1 MDYGTFFITN
11 IASVT
16 VVTVCMSVLALC
28 NRRVIGMHW
37 FAAAQFVGLV
47 KLILQGLEGNLPPWL
62 TGMTPNEL
70 YLISFAMQ
78 FMGLRWFVIRQPMRS
93 RWLLVSICLV
103 LAIYT
108 PAFLVNAPYL
118 GNLINIPFVAVCF
131 ASVWMLLKH
140 ADGPFK
146 AIARGAGALV
156 ALQGAVAAYRAILT
170 NIRYARP
177 WETVN
182 AHNDPR
188 WLYSL
193 AAAAFLAGF
202 MAMFELWFLVAELQR
217 ELAEQA
223 RTDFLTGALNRRS
236 LEDAALRETARSV
249 RFGHALS
256 MIVLD
261 IDNFKVLNDTRGHAA
276 GDCALQAIVRHIRS
290 VLRQQDL
297 VARTGGEEFAI
308 LLPDTAELEALAIAE
323 RVREAVEE
331 LVVFFDEEPIRMTIC
346 AGVAQLDPAAGWEKM
361 MQLADSAMYEAK
373 KQGRNLISAR
383 LTQNAINVEL
393 RSQYNLKTCR
403 YVQAAIHAV

>member
-1 MDYGTFFITN
+1 
-11 IASVT
+11 
-16 VVTVCMSVLALC
+16 
-28 NRRVIGMHW
+28 
-37 FAAAQFVGLV
+37 
-47 KLILQGLEGNLPPWL
+47 
-62 TGMTPNEL
+62 
-70 YLISFAMQ
+70 MQ